1 MNSSRPPEQRSVSL
15 LKVFTSVLASMFGVQ
30 SSRTHERDFT
40 KGRPWVYV
48 LVGLV
53 VTIAFVVTVWLV
65 VKLVLQSAGA

>member
-1 MNSSRPPEQRSVSL
+1 MDSPRSPERRSVSL

-40 KGRPWVYV
+40 KGKPWAYV
-48 LVGLV
+48 IVGFV

-65 VKLVLQSAGA
+65 VRLVLKSAG